1 MELSK
6 VNFMNKEK
14 IDLLFIVE
22 SAICKNDGYK
32 ARIEMEMG
40 LLKDICNFSILIPWE
55 GHDVSFIQ
63 DVKVYSYNAL
73 DEKYPFVLNARR
85 LKRKLEEILCNK
97 SDYIICCEALPS
109 AVCSYEV
116 VKKYNCKLIYDCH
129 GTAPDEAY
137 LYHKN
142 IVGLIY
148 ANWLRRKQKE
158 IIRKCDLLVTVS
170 NKQYEIFETE
180 KPYVLL
186 PMLPAQQFLMDKNDK
201 TSVRKSLG
209 IPENSIVFC
218 YSGQNQ
224 KWQMSEE
231 TISYYK
237 KIEDSLPNTFLYIL
251 TGSEDAFKEIC
262 LKNNIKNFA
271 VKKVPYLEMQYHLDA
286 VDYGFCLRENHIIN
300 LVASPTKVLEYL
312 ARNVMPIL
320 TPYVGDFSKELAK
333 EKLCI
338 VVEDMELK
346 AFNLDSTID
355 GNKYVVDLIER
366 MKQTYIKAVQNL
378 GEKNV

>member
-1 MELSK
+1 MQDPSINRTSSK
-6 VNFMNKEK
+6 K
-14 IDLLFIVE
+14 IDILFIVE

-55 GHDVSFIQ
+55 GKDVSFIQ
-63 DVKVYSYNAL
+63 DVKVYSYEAL
-73 DEKYPFVLNARR
+73 DERYPFVLNAKR
-85 LKRKLEEILCNK
+85 LRRKLEELLRIK

-109 AVCSYEV
+109 AVCSFEV
-116 VKKYNCKLIYDCH
+116 AKKYNCKLIYDCH

-142 IVGLIY
+142 IVGRIY
-148 ANWLRRKQKE
+148 ADWLRNKQKK
-158 IIRKCDLLVTVS
+158 IIRECDLLVTVS
-170 NKQYEIFETE
+170 NKQYEVFETE

-186 PMLPAQQFLMDKNDK
+186 PMLPAQQFLADKHDK
-201 TSVRKSLG
+201 GDVRKALG
-209 IPENSIVFC
+209 IPEDSIVFC

-237 KIEDSLPNTFLYIL
+237 KIEENTPNSFLYIL
-251 TGSEDAFKEIC
+251 TGSETAFKELC
-262 LKNNIKNFA
+262 VKNNVKRFA

-312 ARNVMPIL
+312 ARNIMPIL

-338 VVEDMELK
+338 VVEDMEVK
-346 AFNLDSTID
+346 NYSDTSVID
-355 GNKYVVDLIER
+355 GNKYVIDLIE
-366 MKQTYIKAVQNL
+366 KK
-378 GEKNV
+378 